1 LHDIYAVAVR
11 ALDFAPL
18 PGGPMRELFDPDV
31 ITSELRRL
39 EQEQQGDGGWP
50 YEPRTFSPASA
61 LEWRGYV
68 TVRAVWILQN
78 NAALG
83 G

>member
-1 LHDIYAVAVR
+1 
-11 ALDFAPL
+11 
-18 PGGPMRELFDPDV
+18 MRELFDPDV

-61 LEWRGYV
+61 LE
-68 TVRAVWILQN
+68 
-78 NAALG
+78 
-83 G
+83 